1 MATKD
6 YEADQR
12 HRVKAARNRQSQGD
26 AFICECA
33 DLRCNATL
41 DLTTAEYDG
50 MHSSTIRFCVKPGH
64 GIPALER
71 VLEENERYEVVE
83 KLRTIAYMLDADG
96 ADAR

>member
-12 HRVKAARNRQSQGD
+12 HRVKAARNRQSQGK

-41 DLTTAEYDG
+41 DLTAAEYEG
-50 MHSSTIRFCVKPGH
+50 MHSSTIRFWVKPGH

-71 VLEENERYEVVE
+71 VLEENDRYEVVE
-83 KLRTIAYMLDADG
+83 KLPTAAYTLNARG

>member
-12 HRVKAARNRQSQGD
+12 HRVKAARNRQATGNT
-26 AFICECA
+26 FICECA

-41 DLTTAEYDG
+41 DLTAAEYEG
-50 MHSSTIRFCVKPGH
+50 MHSSTIRFWVKPGH

-71 VLEENERYEVVE
+71 VLEENERYQVVE
-83 KLRTIAYMLDADG
+83 KLRTIAYMLNSDG
-96 ADAR
+96 AGAR

>member
-12 HRVKAARNRQSQGD
+12 HRVKAARNRQSQGN

-41 DLTTAEYDG
+41 DLTAAEYEG
-50 MHSSTIRFCVKPGH
+50 MHASTIRFWVKPGH

-71 VLEENERYEVVE
+71 VLEENDRYEVVE
-83 KLRTIAYMLDADG
+83 KLRTAEYMLNMRG
-96 ADAR
+96 AAAR

>member
-26 AFICECA
+26 TFICECA

-41 DLTTAEYDG
+41 DLTAGEYES
-50 MHSSTIRFCVKPGH
+50 MHSSSIRFWVKPGH

-71 VLEENERYEVVE
+71 VLEENERYQVVE
-83 KLRTIAYMLDADG
+83 KLRTIAYMLNADG
-96 ADAR
+96 AGAR

>member
-12 HRVKAARNRQSQGD
+12 HRVKAARNRQSQGN

-41 DLTTAEYDG
+41 DLTAAEYEG
-50 MHSSTIRFCVKPGH
+50 MHPSTIRFWVKPGH

-71 VLEENERYEVVE
+71 VLEENDRYEVVE
-83 KLRTIAYMLDADG
+83 KLRAAEDMLSMRG
-96 ADAR
+96 AGAR